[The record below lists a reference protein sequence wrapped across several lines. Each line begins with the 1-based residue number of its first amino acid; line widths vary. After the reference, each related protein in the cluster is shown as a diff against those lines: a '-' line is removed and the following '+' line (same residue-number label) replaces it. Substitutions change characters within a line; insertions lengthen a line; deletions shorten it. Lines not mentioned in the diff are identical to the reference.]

1 LKGNAVHWTEAA
13 MKLQQLTYFI
23 TACQLGSI
31 SLAAEA
37 LHVSQPSISMAIR
50 ELEREFGVTLTVRC

>member
-1 LKGNAVHWTEAA
+1 